1 MGNNDEV
8 ILITRDE
15 INQLTTS
22 PISDQEW
29 ERIREYIIS
38 DDNMW
43 SVIDE
48 CIKNTVDEVMD

>member
-29 ERIREYIIS
+29 ERIREFIIS